1 MFDQFKTDNVDAAIA
16 RLDKDELV
24 FSLPA
29 PQNDDERKRLSDAVM
44 RRDERR
50 NKAELEAAVKRQAI
64 IDKSAGGT
72 PEQLSKQAQ
81 EAKEADQKKAMLDRW
96 IKAGGRSDEFE
107 AAWGEIRRRMLIDA
121 VLAKDE
127 DTAQRQ
133 AQEAQ
138 KIRSWT

>member
-1 MFDQFKTDNVDAAIA
+1 MFDQFKADNVDAAIA
-16 RLDKDELV
+16 RLDKDDVL
-24 FSLPA
+24 FSLPS
-29 PQNDDERKRLSDAVM
+29 PQNDDERKRLSDAVK
-44 RRDERR
+44 RRDDRR
-50 NKAELEAAVKRQAI
+50 NKAELGTAAQRQAFI
-64 IDKSAGGT
+64 NQFAGGT

-96 IKAGGRSDEFE
+96 TKAGGRPDEFE
-107 AAWGEIRRRMLIDA
+107 AAWDEIRRRMLIDA